1 MNIFQQFF
9 KSLYSP
15 PTIAKFRMAKI
26 GRTILYVF
34 LLMLIASIPMLIS
47 LTISINSLF
56 QAGDRYIEEMPEFAI
71 TDGVL
76 ESDMDEPTI
85 NDDEDMT
92 LIFDSTGELSAS
104 DVEEYGNVVALLE
117 REMIFVTGG
126 ASDRISYQEFGINVS
141 KAEIESFY
149 NTLDD
154 LSFLIIAV
162 VLAGFYL
169 FNTALKFVGIFALS
183 VIALL
188 IKRKKAPQLSYKQ
201 LWVLSAYTV
210 TLPTIL
216 MAVLESLGLFIPFSF
231 AVYWIIAV
239 VMMNAVLNH
248 VPAPRQQ
255 PAELND

>member
-15 PTIAKFRMAKI
+15 ATIAKFRMAKI

-34 LLMLIASIPMLIS
+34 LLMLIASIPMLVS
-47 LTISINSLF
+47 LTVSMNALF
-56 QAGDRYIEEMPEFAI
+56 QAGDRYIEEMPEFTV
-71 TDGVL
+71 TDGTL
-76 ESDMDEPTI
+76 ESDMDEPFI
-85 NDDEDMT
+85 NDEEDMT

-104 DVEEYGNVVALLE
+104 DVEGYGNVVALLE

-126 ASDRISYQEFGINVS
+126 AADRISYQEFGVNVS
-141 KAEIESFY
+141 KQEIENFY

-154 LSFLIIAV
+154 LSFLIIAI

-169 FNTALKFVGIFALS
+169 FNTALKFIGIFALS

-188 IKRKKAPQLSYKQ
+188 LKRKTADHLTYKH
-201 LWVLSAYTV
+201 LWVLSAYAV

-216 MAVLESLGLFIPFSF
+216 IELLEGSGIFIPFSF
-231 AVYWIIAV
+231 VVYWIIAV
-239 VMMNAVLNH
+239 VMMNLVLKH
-248 VPAPRQQ
+248 VPAPRQR
-255 PAELND
+255 PADV